1 MNLSRSLRL
10 SNRVPLRVFKDSTT
24 CPRAVD
30 LVTRLCPLS
39 YLFPIGRIGF
49 AAPGRRGRTCSRRIR
64 RRYAHRAC
72 ILRNTAWSAPPL
84 CRPWGAANEEVPE
97 PGATGSGGAS
107 MPPEVRPGAGEP
119 KAGGAGARPTA
130 NRRSTARPGLG
141 DELLQAGAVDR
152 VGAHGWP
159 PSILRA
165 GFADG
170 GLADGGPAARAPGGA
185 RAGKTSATGLAAGA
199 WCGSADGRAHS
210 QAAQVAT
217 GDWSVITVTWSR
229 ERREKARHKATS
241 SQLSQVPWSSPVSSS
256 TTVYCGG

>member
-1 MNLSRSLRL
+1 MVSRSAAATTLPVSATAMNLSRSLRL

-165 GFADG
+165 GSRTAGSRTAGRRHVPPAERGPARRLRPARRPVRGAAARMG
-170 GLADGGPAARAPGGA
+170 GLTPRPPRSRPGTGP
-185 RAGKTSATGLAAGA
+185 
-199 WCGSADGRAHS
+199 
-210 QAAQVAT
+210 
-217 GDWSVITVTWSR
+217 
-229 ERREKARHKATS
+229 
-241 SQLSQVPWSSPVSSS
+241 
-256 TTVYCGG
+256 